1 MICHAKWQMQVQ
13 TLSAGTKCR
22 TVGVLLAAPEGI
34 GDGAPGMPRKV
45 WATVPPGMPPDATKI
60 EVRPETAAVR

>member
-22 TVGVLLAAPEGI
+22 TVGVLLAAPEG
-34 GDGAPGMPRKV
+34 M
-45 WATVPPGMPPDATKI
+45 ATVPQACHPDATKI
-60 EVRPETAAVR
+60 EVRPDTVAVR